1 MLSVPSGRCG
11 PCCSVAAKG
20 NTAIHRAGVAPDS
33 CGQRK
38 VAQSR
43 DESIGVM
50 ASIFLS
56 ARAQGIVAGI
66 S

>member
-1 MLSVPSGRCG
+1 
-11 PCCSVAAKG
+11 VAAKG